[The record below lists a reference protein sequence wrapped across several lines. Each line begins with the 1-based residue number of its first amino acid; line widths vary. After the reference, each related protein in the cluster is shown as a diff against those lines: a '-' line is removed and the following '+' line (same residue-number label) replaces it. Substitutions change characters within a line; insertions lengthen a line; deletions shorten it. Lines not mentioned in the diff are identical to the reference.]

1 MVTDAVQEQFEEER
15 RREAHNRVR
24 AALELDPAA
33 LQRFGMTGDQSNQ
46 NSAHADEVQQTAGA
60 SQGIYSIPF
69 SLENLWGSDGNVDT
83 LIEDMAKVWVTEVL
97 PRIEV
102 ADKRKKKWYVSDRTQ
117 TRRKS
122 IYKHI
127 FDGVRCAAKSDD
139 EAVLLRTAKQLD
151 DIWNGMPYAAGK
163 FTDFSQCRIKDYDS
177 FESLK
182 AYWAKRRENDKSRH
196 DETKKQKKS

>member
-1 MVTDAVQEQFEEER
+1 MNLTQRIVTDAVQEQFEEER

-33 LQRFGMTGDQSNQ
+33 LQRFGITGDQSNQ
-46 NSAHADEVQQTAGA
+46 NSAHTDEVQQTAGA

-102 ADKRKKKWYVSDRTQ
+102 ADKRKK
-117 TRRKS
+117 
-122 IYKHI
+122 
-127 FDGVRCAAKSDD
+127 
-139 EAVLLRTAKQLD
+139 
-151 DIWNGMPYAAGK
+151 NG
-163 FTDFSQCRIKDYDS
+163 T
-177 FESLK
+177 
-182 AYWAKRRENDKSRH
+182 
-196 DETKKQKKS
+196 

>member
-1 MVTDAVQEQFEEER
+1 M
-15 RREAHNRVR
+15 
-24 AALELDPAA
+24 
-33 LQRFGMTGDQSNQ
+33 
-46 NSAHADEVQQTAGA
+46 
-60 SQGIYSIPF
+60 
-69 SLENLWGSDGNVDT
+69 
-83 LIEDMAKVWVTEVL
+83 
-97 PRIEV
+97 
-102 ADKRKKKWYVSDRTQ
+102 
-117 TRRKS
+117 
-122 IYKHI
+122 
-127 FDGVRCAAKSDD
+127 RCAAKSDD